1 MDIPVYVISLKRS
14 VERRNHAIDQ
24 LNVSNVP
31 FQIIEAVDGYEFSDK
46 EIQTNPDFGLWKF
59 GSRSRHPWR
68 GVIGCVLSH
77 FKVYLKMMEENIQAA
92 CILEDDIDLNK
103 DFKKYLNYENLE
115 YIDWDIFYLGHHSKY
130 TKREAQSRNKI
141 ELNIQ
146 NYSAGIPIEQPM
158 GSYGYI
164 IKKNAA
170 EEILKYGY
178 PIRKP
183 IDQYIG
189 NAPALGIRTVILS
202 PACVSHNYSL
212 RTTIYQS
219 PSDECKSNIEL
230 FRRQIRKS
238 YKWFPRLQTFHVWIN
253 FTLYQNIIF
262 LRKIGLLKKSYA
274 KFD

>member
-24 LNVSNVP
+24 LNSLKVP
-31 FQIIEAVDGYEFSDK
+31 FQIIEAVDGYELSDQ
-46 EIQTNPDFGLWKF
+46 EIQTNIDFGQRKF

-77 FKVYLKMMEENIQAA
+77 FKVYLKMIEENIQAA
-92 CILEDDIDLNK
+92 CILEDDIDLKK
-103 DFKKYLNYENLE
+103 DFKNYLNYENLE
-115 YIDWDIFYLGHHSKY
+115 HIDWDIFYLGHHSKY
-130 TKREAQSRNKI
+130 SKREAHSKDKI
-141 ELNIQ
+141 ELKIP
-146 NYSAGIPIEQPM
+146 NYTAGVPIEQPM

-170 EEILKYGY
+170 AEILKYGY

-183 IDQYIG
+183 LDQYIG
-189 NAPALGIRTVILS
+189 NAPALGICTVILS

-212 RTTIYQS
+212 KTTIYQS
-219 PSDECKSNIEL
+219 SSDECKSNIEL

-238 YKWFPRLQTFHVWIN
+238 YKWFPFLQTFRVWIN
-253 FTLYQNIIF
+253 VTVYQNIIF
-262 LRKIGLLKKSYA
+262 LRKIGVLKNSYA
-274 KFD
+274 KFE